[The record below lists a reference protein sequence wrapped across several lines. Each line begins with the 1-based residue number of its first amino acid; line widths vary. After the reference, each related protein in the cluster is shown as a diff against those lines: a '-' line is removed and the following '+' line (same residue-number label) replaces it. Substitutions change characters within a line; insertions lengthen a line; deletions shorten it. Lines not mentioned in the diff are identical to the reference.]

1 MPRPTPVTLDP
12 IDAFIGQAVRARR
25 IEIGVSQ
32 NALAKALGLSF
43 QQVQKYELGENRI
56 AASRLIHI
64 ARTLKCKITDLIP
77 EADR

>member
-12 IDAFIGQAVRARR
+12 IDAFIDQAVRARR

-43 QQVQKYELGENRI
+43 QQVQKYGLGENRI
-56 AASRLIHI
+56 ATSRLIHI
-64 ARTLKCKITDLIP
+64 ARALSCKITDLIP

>member
-1 MPRPTPVTLDP
+1 MTLDP

-56 AASRLIHI
+56 ATSRLIHI
-64 ARTLKCKITDLIP
+64 ARTLSCKITDFIP
-77 EADR
+77 EEDR